1 MSDLLEVKNLK
12 KYYGDSGVAALNG
25 LSINFERGKVIGVL
39 GPNGAGK
46 STLFKCIN
54 KLISYD
60 DGEIK
65 FLEITDKQVGF
76 LPEGMM
82 AYEFLTGRDLI
93 FLITKMREMD
103 PKQVELKMKEMDAV
117 LDFPPLNQLVSTY
130 SKGNKEKLLIF
141 LTFMHEPEIVFM
153 DEPFTGLDP
162 VVILKVKRYIREY
175 AAKGHTVVL
184 STHYLEMAS
193 QLCDEVAIIY
203 QGVVKK
209 RCSMENSMTDGA
221 RFSYLE
227 KIYMEELGEN
237 A

>member
-1 MSDLLEVKNLK
+1 MSDLLEVKNLR

-25 LSINFERGKVIGVL
+25 LTINFERGKVIGVL

-93 FLITKMREMD
+93 FLITKMREME

-117 LDFPPLNQLVSTY
+117 
-130 SKGNKEKLLIF
+130 
-141 LTFMHEPEIVFM
+141 
-153 DEPFTGLDP
+153 
-162 VVILKVKRYIREY
+162 
-175 AAKGHTVVL
+175 
-184 STHYLEMAS
+184 
-193 QLCDEVAIIY
+193 
-203 QGVVKK
+203 
-209 RCSMENSMTDGA
+209 EN
-221 RFSYLE
+221 R
-227 KIYMEELGEN
+227 
-237 A
+237 

>member
-1 MSDLLEVKNLK
+1 MCNLLEVNDLRKFYN
-12 KYYGDSGVAALNG
+12 DSKVTALNG
-25 LSINFERGKVIGVL
+25 LTLNFEKGKVLGVL

-54 KLISYD
+54 KLIPYD
-60 DGEIK
+60 EGEIK
-65 FLEITDKQVGF
+65 FKEITDKQIGY
-76 LPEGMM
+76 LPEGML

-93 FLITKMREMD
+93 LLIAKMREID
-103 PKQVELKMKEMDAV
+103 QKQVELKMKEMDAV

-162 VVILKVKRYIREY
+162 VVILRVKRYIREY

-203 QGVVKK
+203 EGVVKK
-209 RCSMENSMTDGA
+209 KCSMENRMTEGE

-227 KIYMEELGEN
+227 KVYMEELGEKV
-237 A
+237 

>member
-1 MSDLLEVKNLK
+1 MCDLLEVNNLGK
-12 KYYGDSGVAALNG
+12 IYKDSGVTALNG
-25 LSINFERGKVIGVL
+25 LTLTFERGKVIGVL

-54 KLISYD
+54 NLISYD
-60 DGEIK
+60 EGEIK
-65 FLEITDKQVGF
+65 FFEITNKQVGY
-76 LPEGMM
+76 LPEGML

-93 FLITKMREMD
+93 LLITKMRDMD
-103 PKQVELKMKEMDAV
+103 QKQVELKMKEMDAV

-141 LTFMHEPEIVFM
+141 LTFMHEPEIVFL

-162 VVILKVKRYIREY
+162 VVILRVKRYIREY
-175 AAKGHTVVL
+175 VNKGHTIVL

-193 QLCDEVAIIY
+193 QLCDEVVIIY
-203 QGVVKK
+203 EGVVKK
-209 RCSMENSMTDGA
+209 KCSMESDMTEGE

-227 KIYMEELGEN
+227 KIYMEELGEKM
-237 A
+237 